1 MTERDEKRKKRKEE
15 HEKKLFEKA
24 AEASLI
30 RRIVLAITS
39 TVFILGGGAL
49 AGGFLYVRSALEPV
63 DPDNDDEIVVE
74 IPLGSGVSQI
84 ASILEEHNI
93 IKDDTVFKYYVR
105 FKNET
110 GFQAGTYQFSQSMT
124 FDEIINLLKT
134 GKVYEEAA
142 LTITITEGIWLKD
155 IAKIIADALDLSQDE
170 VFQTLN
176 DPDFIAEMMD
186 LFPEI
191 LTEDILHEDIKYPL
205 EGYLFP
211 ATYSYTEEKPSIQ
224 EIVVPML
231 EKTKAVLGTYRSD
244 IEARGMTVHELLT
257 LASLIEEE
265 AATEEDRRTIS
276 SVFYNRMEIGMPL
289 QTDPTV
295 IYAMGE
301 HRDRLYYKD
310 YEIEDPYN
318 TYVISSLPPGPIANP
333 GVVSIEA
340 ALYPTS
346 TDYLFF
352 LATRDGEVL
361 FSETLE
367 EHNQKIAEHITQ
379 D

>member
-142 LTITITEGIWLKD
+142 LTITIPEGIWLKD